1 MTQEQLDAIL
11 KQLSA
16 KPDKEGWWTMPEG
29 ALLTVH
35 VAHDGAALAVSRLE
49 SLRVDG
55 GIVTART
62 HKRELHC
69 FVRDDVFALASDGGV
84 GEKGRSRA
92 GFGS

>member
-16 KPDKEGWWTMPEG
+16 KADKEGWWTMPEG

-35 VAHDGAALAVSRLE
+35 VAHDGAALAISRLE

-69 FVRDDVFALASDGGV
+69 FVRDDVFALASEPGV

-92 GFGS
+92 GFST

>member
-16 KPDKEGWWTMPEG
+16 KADKEGWWTMPEG

-55 GIVTART
+55 TIVTGRT
-62 HKRELHC
+62 HRRELHC
-69 FVRDDVFALASDGGV
+69 FVRDDVFALASDGGGV
-84 GEKGRSRA
+84 EKSKNRP
-92 GFGS
+92 GFG